1 MTDKKKITLIYVG
14 VAVISLM
21 ILGMSFFL
29 TTLKKE
35 RRKGDSPATDVGK
48 ENVDVL
54 AVLAEDIELE
64 RQDGSKAKISDLH
77 DKVWLAVQY
86 YEACPMCA
94 ARNTNFLLDVYK
106 EFREEDDF
114 AVVCLSV
121 DPEMD
126 TEEKLSDVRKRMK
139 VDEDNWWFLKGEKE
153 KLWDYMTEVMFFTS
167 IRERTD
173 PVHIAEK
180 GRWAHD
186 MGIHLY
192 CGDTLVHKWHEGL
205 PMDQLNQ
212 EVKDALQKLRNP
224 EPVEP
229 KPEAL

>member
-21 ILGMSFFL
+21 ILAMSFLL
-29 TTLKKE
+29 TTLRKE
-35 RRKGDSPATDVGK
+35 KRDQSPPATDVGK

-54 AVLAEDIELE
+54 AVLAADIELE
-64 RQDGSKAKISDLH
+64 RQDGSKARISDLH

-86 YEACPMCA
+86 YESCPMCA

-106 EFREEDDF
+106 EFRLEEDF
-114 AVVCLSV
+114 VVVCLSV

-126 TEEKLSDVRKRMK
+126 TGEKLAAVRDRLKADK
-139 VDEDNWWFLKGEKE
+139 KNWWFLKGGQKE
-153 KLWDYMTEVMFFTS
+153 LRDYMTEVMFFTS
-167 IRERTD
+167 IRERFD
-173 PVHIAEK
+173 ELEIAAK

-192 CGDTLVHKWHEGL
+192 RGDTLVHKWHEGL
-205 PMDQLNQ
+205 PPEQLND
-212 EVKDALQKLRNP
+212 EVRAALHKLGEP
-224 EPVEP
+224 ESGEP
-229 KPEAL
+229 KSEKL